1 MSQSLFYTWWEHFS
15 ISQFLHSIIASETTR
30 QMLLNAPALVLG
42 NVKFQRVLICI
53 IFIILL
59 FRTDAQAR
67 SELATIR
74 NSISANVIFLR
85 HALAPGFGDP
95 NNFIKQDCS
104 TQRNLNDKGR
114 LQARLIGNY
123 LRSTNLKFSQILTSE
138 WCRCIDTAKE
148 LNLGQWTT
156 FSGLNSFFQVYEK
169 KDQVMNKL
177 QKKLDSLGYS
187 DLALFVTHQVV
198 ISEQTGIVPR
208 SGEMI
213 LYNSITKQ
221 KARYMIDY

>member
-1 MSQSLFYTWWEHFS
+1 
-15 ISQFLHSIIASETTR
+15 
-30 QMLLNAPALVLG
+30 MLLNVPEIVLG
-42 NVKFQRVLICI
+42 NTKFQNILTGV
-53 IFIILL
+53 IFITLL
-59 FRTDAQAR
+59 LVTETFAR
-67 SELATIR
+67 SELEIIKK
-74 NSISANVIFLR
+74 NISANVIFLR
-85 HALAPGFGDP
+85 HALAPGVGDP
-95 NNFIKQDCS
+95 ENFIKEDCS
-104 TQRNLNDKGR
+104 TQRNLNNKGR

-123 LRSTNLKFSQILTSE
+123 LRLTNLKFSQILTSE

-156 FSGLNSFFQVYEK
+156 FSGLNSFFQEYEK
-169 KDQVMNKL
+169 KDQVINKL

-208 SGEMI
+208 SGEMV

-221 KARYMIDY
+221 TARYMIDY

>member
-1 MSQSLFYTWWEHFS
+1 MTE
-15 ISQFLHSIIASETTR
+15 R
-30 QMLLNAPALVLG
+30 MLLNVPEIALG
-42 NVKFQRVLICI
+42 NIKFQNTLTGVILIT
-53 IFIILL
+53 LL
-59 FRTDAQAR
+59 LVAETFAR
-67 SELATIR
+67 SELEIIKK
-74 NSISANVIFLR
+74 NISANVIFLR
-85 HALAPGFGDP
+85 HALAPGVGDP
-95 NNFIKQDCS
+95 ENFIKEDCS

-156 FSGLNSFFQVYEK
+156 FSGLNSFFQEYEK

-177 QKKLDSLGYS
+177 QKKHDSLGYS
-187 DLALFVTHQVV
+187 DLALFVTHQIV
-198 ISEQTGIVPR
+198 ISEQTGIMPQ
-208 SGEMI
+208 SGEMV

>member
-1 MSQSLFYTWWEHFS
+1 
-15 ISQFLHSIIASETTR
+15 
-30 QMLLNAPALVLG
+30 MLLNVPEIALGNIKFQNILTGVIFITLVL
-42 NVKFQRVLICI
+42 VAEAF
-53 IFIILL
+53 
-59 FRTDAQAR
+59 AR
-67 SELATIR
+67 SELEIIKK
-74 NSISANVIFLR
+74 NISANVIFLR
-85 HALAPGFGDP
+85 HALAPGVGDP
-95 NNFIKQDCS
+95 ENFMKEDCS

-208 SGEMI
+208 SGEMV

-221 KARYMIDY
+221 KARYMINY

>member
-1 MSQSLFYTWWEHFS
+1 
-15 ISQFLHSIIASETTR
+15 
-30 QMLLNAPALVLG
+30 MLLNVPEIVLG
-42 NVKFQRVLICI
+42 NTKFQNILTGV
-53 IFIILL
+53 IFITLL
-59 FRTDAQAR
+59 LVSEAFAR
-67 SELATIR
+67 SELEIIKK
-74 NSISANVIFLR
+74 NISANVIFLR
-85 HALAPGFGDP
+85 HALAPGVGDP
-95 NNFIKQDCS
+95 ESFMKEDCS

-156 FSGLNSFFQVYEK
+156 FSGLNSFFQEYEK

-208 SGEMI
+208 SGEMV

>member
-1 MSQSLFYTWWEHFS
+1 
-15 ISQFLHSIIASETTR
+15 
-30 QMLLNAPALVLG
+30 MLLNVPEIALGNIKFQNILTGVIFVTLVLITEA
-42 NVKFQRVLICI
+42 F
-53 IFIILL
+53 
-59 FRTDAQAR
+59 AR
-67 SELATIR
+67 SELEIIKK
-74 NSISANVIFLR
+74 NISANVIFLR
-85 HALAPGFGDP
+85 HALAPGVGDP
-95 NNFIKQDCS
+95 ENFIKEDCS
-104 TQRNLNDKGR
+104 TQRNLNNKGR

-148 LNLGQWTT
+148 LNLGYWMT

-177 QKKLDSLGYS
+177 QKKLGSLGYS
-187 DLALFVTHQVV
+187 DLVLFVTHQVV

-208 SGEMI
+208 SGEMV

>member
-1 MSQSLFYTWWEHFS
+1 
-15 ISQFLHSIIASETTR
+15 
-30 QMLLNAPALVLG
+30 MLLNVPEIALG
-42 NVKFQRVLICI
+42 NIKFQNILTGV
-53 IFIILL
+53 IFITLL
-59 FRTDAQAR
+59 LVTETFAR
-67 SELATIR
+67 SELEIIKK
-74 NSISANVIFLR
+74 NISANVIFLR
-85 HALAPGFGDP
+85 HALAPGVGDP
-95 NNFIKQDCS
+95 ENFIKEDCS

-156 FSGLNSFFQVYEK
+156 FSGLNSFFQEYEK

-187 DLALFVTHQVV
+187 DLVLFVTHQVV
-198 ISEQTGIVPR
+198 VSEQTGIVPR
-208 SGEMI
+208 SGEMV

>member
-1 MSQSLFYTWWEHFS
+1 
-15 ISQFLHSIIASETTR
+15 
-30 QMLLNAPALVLG
+30 MLLNVPEIVLG
-42 NVKFQRVLICI
+42 NTKFQNILTGV
-53 IFIILL
+53 IFITLL
-59 FRTDAQAR
+59 LVSEAFAR
-67 SELATIR
+67 SELEIIKK
-74 NSISANVIFLR
+74 NISANVIFLR
-85 HALAPGFGDP
+85 HALAPGVGDP
-95 NNFIKQDCS
+95 ENFMKEDCS

-208 SGEMI
+208 SGEMV

>member
-1 MSQSLFYTWWEHFS
+1 
-15 ISQFLHSIIASETTR
+15 
-30 QMLLNAPALVLG
+30 MLLNVPEIALGNIKFQNILTGVIFITLVL
-42 NVKFQRVLICI
+42 VTEVF
-53 IFIILL
+53 
-59 FRTDAQAR
+59 AR
-67 SELATIR
+67 SELEIIKK
-74 NSISANVIFLR
+74 NISANVIFLR
-85 HALAPGFGDP
+85 HALAPGVGDP
-95 NNFIKQDCS
+95 KNFIKEDCS

-198 ISEQTGIVPR
+198 ISEQTGIMPR
-208 SGEMI
+208 SGEMV

>member
-1 MSQSLFYTWWEHFS
+1 
-15 ISQFLHSIIASETTR
+15 
-30 QMLLNAPALVLG
+30 MLLNVPEIALG
-42 NVKFQRVLICI
+42 NIKFQNILTGV
-53 IFIILL
+53 IFITLL
-59 FRTDAQAR
+59 LVTETFAR
-67 SELATIR
+67 SELEIIKK
-74 NSISANVIFLR
+74 NISANVIFLR
-85 HALAPGFGDP
+85 HALAPGVGDP
-95 NNFIKQDCS
+95 ENFIKKDCS
-104 TQRNLNDKGR
+104 TQRNLNNKGR

-156 FSGLNSFFQVYEK
+156 FSGLNSFFQEYEK
-169 KDQVMNKL
+169 KDQVINKL
-177 QKKLDSLGYS
+177 QKKLDSLGNS

-198 ISEQTGIVPR
+198 IAEQTGIVPR
-208 SGEMI
+208 SGEMV

>member
-1 MSQSLFYTWWEHFS
+1 
-15 ISQFLHSIIASETTR
+15 
-30 QMLLNAPALVLG
+30 MLLNVPEIALG
-42 NVKFQRVLICI
+42 NIKFQNILTGV
-53 IFIILL
+53 IFITLL
-59 FRTDAQAR
+59 LVSEAFAR
-67 SELATIR
+67 SELEIIKK
-74 NSISANVIFLR
+74 NISANVIFLR
-85 HALAPGFGDP
+85 HALAPGVGDP
-95 NNFIKQDCS
+95 KNFIKEDCS

-156 FSGLNSFFQVYEK
+156 FSGLNSFFQEYEK
-169 KDQVMNKL
+169 KDQVINKL

-208 SGEMI
+208 SGEMV

-221 KARYMIDY
+221 KVRYMIDY

>member
-1 MSQSLFYTWWEHFS
+1 
-15 ISQFLHSIIASETTR
+15 
-30 QMLLNAPALVLG
+30 MLLNVPEIALG
-42 NVKFQRVLICI
+42 NIKFQNILTGV
-53 IFIILL
+53 IFITLL
-59 FRTDAQAR
+59 LVTETVAR
-67 SELATIR
+67 SELEIIKK
-74 NSISANVIFLR
+74 NISANVIFLR
-85 HALAPGFGDP
+85 HALAPGVGDP
-95 NNFIKQDCS
+95 SNFIKEDCS

-187 DLALFVTHQVV
+187 DLTLFVTHQVV

-208 SGEMI
+208 SGEMV

>member
-1 MSQSLFYTWWEHFS
+1 
-15 ISQFLHSIIASETTR
+15 
-30 QMLLNAPALVLG
+30 MLLNVPEIALG
-42 NVKFQRVLICI
+42 NIKFQNILTGV
-53 IFIILL
+53 IFITLL
-59 FRTDAQAR
+59 LVTETFAR
-67 SELATIR
+67 SELEIIKK
-74 NSISANVIFLR
+74 NISANVIFLR
-85 HALAPGFGDP
+85 HALAPGVGDP
-95 NNFIKQDCS
+95 ENFMKEDCS

-208 SGEMI
+208 SGEMV

>member
-1 MSQSLFYTWWEHFS
+1 
-15 ISQFLHSIIASETTR
+15 
-30 QMLLNAPALVLG
+30 MLLNVPEIVLG
-42 NVKFQRVLICI
+42 NTKFQNILTGV
-53 IFIILL
+53 IFITLL
-59 FRTDAQAR
+59 FVSEAFAR
-67 SELATIR
+67 SELEIIKK
-74 NSISANVIFLR
+74 NISANVIFLR
-85 HALAPGFGDP
+85 HALAPGVGDP
-95 NNFIKQDCS
+95 ENFMKEDCS
-104 TQRNLNDKGR
+104 TQRNLNNKGR

-156 FSGLNSFFQVYEK
+156 FSGLNSFFQEYEK
-169 KDQVMNKL
+169 KDQVINKL
-177 QKKLDSLGYS
+177 QKKLDSLGNS

-198 ISEQTGIVPR
+198 IAEQTGIVPR
-208 SGEMI
+208 SGEMV

>member
-1 MSQSLFYTWWEHFS
+1 
-15 ISQFLHSIIASETTR
+15 
-30 QMLLNAPALVLG
+30 MLLNAPALVLG

-67 SELATIR
+67 SELETIR

-95 NNFIKQDCS
+95 NNFNKQDCS
-104 TQRNLNDKGR
+104 TQRNLSNKGR

-123 LRSTNLKFSQILTSE
+123 LKLTNLRFSQILTSE

-148 LNLGQWTT
+148 LNLGQWKT
-156 FSGLNSFFQVYEK
+156 FSGLNSFFQEYQK
-169 KDQVMNKL
+169 KDQVMDKL
-177 QKKLDSLGYS
+177 QKKLDSLEYS
-187 DLALFVTHQVV
+187 DLVLFITHQVV
-198 ISEQTGIVPR
+198 ILEQTGVAPS
-208 SGEMI
+208 SGEMV

-221 KARYMIDY
+221 TARYMFDY

>member
-1 MSQSLFYTWWEHFS
+1 MSQSSFCTWWEHFF
-15 ISQFLHSIIASETTR
+15 ISQFLHSIIALEKTKR
-30 QMLLNAPALVLG
+30 MLLNVPEIALG
-42 NVKFQRVLICI
+42 NIKFQNILTGV
-53 IFIILL
+53 IFITLL
-59 FRTDAQAR
+59 LVTEAFAR
-67 SELATIR
+67 SELEIIKK
-74 NSISANVIFLR
+74 NISANVIFLR
-85 HALAPGFGDP
+85 HALAPGVGDP
-95 NNFIKQDCS
+95 ENFIKEDCS

-156 FSGLNSFFQVYEK
+156 FSGLNSFFQEYEK

-198 ISEQTGIVPR
+198 ISEQTGIVPK
-208 SGEMI
+208 SGEMV

-221 KARYMIDY
+221 KARYMINY

>member
-1 MSQSLFYTWWEHFS
+1 
-15 ISQFLHSIIASETTR
+15 
-30 QMLLNAPALVLG
+30 MLLNVPEIALGNIKFQNILTGVIFITLVL
-42 NVKFQRVLICI
+42 VTEVF
-53 IFIILL
+53 
-59 FRTDAQAR
+59 AR
-67 SELATIR
+67 SELEIIKK
-74 NSISANVIFLR
+74 NISANVIFLR
-85 HALAPGFGDP
+85 HALAPGVGDP
-95 NNFIKQDCS
+95 ENFIKEDCS
-104 TQRNLNDKGR
+104 TQRNLNNKGR
-114 LQARLIGNY
+114 MQARLIGNY

-156 FSGLNSFFQVYEK
+156 FSGLNSFFQEYEK

-177 QKKLDSLGYS
+177 QKKLDSLGHS

-208 SGEMI
+208 SGEMV

>member
-1 MSQSLFYTWWEHFS
+1 
-15 ISQFLHSIIASETTR
+15 
-30 QMLLNAPALVLG
+30 MLLNVPEIALG
-42 NVKFQRVLICI
+42 NIKFQNILTGV
-53 IFIILL
+53 IFITLL
-59 FRTDAQAR
+59 LVTETFAR
-67 SELATIR
+67 SELEIIKK
-74 NSISANVIFLR
+74 NISANVIFLR
-85 HALAPGFGDP
+85 HALAPGVGDP
-95 NNFIKQDCS
+95 ENFIKEDCS

-156 FSGLNSFFQVYEK
+156 FSGLNSFFREYQK
-169 KDQVMNKL
+169 KDQVMKKL

-208 SGEMI
+208 SGEMV

>member
-1 MSQSLFYTWWEHFS
+1 
-15 ISQFLHSIIASETTR
+15 
-30 QMLLNAPALVLG
+30 MLLNVPEIALG
-42 NVKFQRVLICI
+42 NIKFQNVLTSV
-53 IFIILL
+53 IFITLL
-59 FRTDAQAR
+59 LVTEAFAR
-67 SELATIR
+67 SELEIIKK
-74 NSISANVIFLR
+74 NISANVIFLR
-85 HALAPGFGDP
+85 HTLAPGVGDP
-95 NNFIKQDCS
+95 ENFIKEDCS
-104 TQRNLNDKGR
+104 TQRNLNNKGR

-156 FSGLNSFFQVYEK
+156 FSGLNSFFQEYEK

-208 SGEMI
+208 SGEMV
-213 LYNSITKQ
+213 LYNSISKQ
-221 KARYMIDY
+221 KARYMVNF

>member
-1 MSQSLFYTWWEHFS
+1 M
-15 ISQFLHSIIASETTR
+15 
-30 QMLLNAPALVLG
+30 
-42 NVKFQRVLICI
+42 VKFKFQNILTGV
-53 IFIILL
+53 IFITLL
-59 FRTDAQAR
+59 LVTEAFAR
-67 SELATIR
+67 SELEIIKK
-74 NSISANVIFLR
+74 NISANVIFLR
-85 HALAPGFGDP
+85 HALAPGVGDP
-95 NNFIKQDCS
+95 ENFIKEDCS

-156 FSGLNSFFQVYEK
+156 FSGLNSFFQAYEK

-208 SGEMI
+208 SGEMV

>member
-1 MSQSLFYTWWEHFS
+1 
-15 ISQFLHSIIASETTR
+15 
-30 QMLLNAPALVLG
+30 MLLNVPEIALGNIKFQNILTGVIFITLVL
-42 NVKFQRVLICI
+42 VTEAF
-53 IFIILL
+53 
-59 FRTDAQAR
+59 AR
-67 SELATIR
+67 SELEIIQK
-74 NSISANVIFLR
+74 NISANVIFLR
-85 HALAPGFGDP
+85 HALAPGVGDP
-95 NNFIKQDCS
+95 ENFIKEDCS

-123 LRSTNLKFSQILTSE
+123 LRSTNLKFSRIFTSE

-156 FSGLNSFFQVYEK
+156 FSGLNSFFQEYEK

-208 SGEMI
+208 SGEMV

>member
-1 MSQSLFYTWWEHFS
+1 
-15 ISQFLHSIIASETTR
+15 
-30 QMLLNAPALVLG
+30 MLLNVPEIALG
-42 NVKFQRVLICI
+42 NIKFQNILTGV
-53 IFIILL
+53 IFITLL
-59 FRTDAQAR
+59 FVSEAFAR
-67 SELATIR
+67 SELEIIKK
-74 NSISANVIFLR
+74 NISANVIFLR
-85 HALAPGFGDP
+85 HALAPGVGDP
-95 NNFIKQDCS
+95 ENFMKEDCS
-104 TQRNLNDKGR
+104 TQLNLNHKGR

-148 LNLGQWTT
+148 LNLGQWMT
-156 FSGLNSFFQVYEK
+156 FSGLNSFFQEYEK

-177 QKKLDSLGYS
+177 QKKLDSLGNS

-198 ISEQTGIVPR
+198 IAEQTGIVPR
-208 SGEMI
+208 SGEMV

>member
-1 MSQSLFYTWWEHFS
+1 
-15 ISQFLHSIIASETTR
+15 
-30 QMLLNAPALVLG
+30 MLLNVPEIALGNIKFQNILTGVIFITLVL
-42 NVKFQRVLICI
+42 VAEAF
-53 IFIILL
+53 
-59 FRTDAQAR
+59 AR
-67 SELATIR
+67 SELEIIKK
-74 NSISANVIFLR
+74 NISANVIFLR
-85 HALAPGFGDP
+85 HALAPGVGDP
-95 NNFIKQDCS
+95 ENFIKEDCS
-104 TQRNLNDKGR
+104 TQRNLNNKGR

-156 FSGLNSFFQVYEK
+156 FSGLNSFFQEYEK

-198 ISEQTGIVPR
+198 LSRQTGIGPR
-208 SGEMI
+208 SGEMV